1 MNSLEFKL
9 ENLANDFRQTNGL
22 NLTEAIRIRSILQK
36 NNILT
41 IYSPLSPEFSG
52 MAIKINFTE
61 VPKRFILVNSNH
73 TIGRQ
78 HFTISHELYHL
89 YYQTDFTSSKSNAG
103 TFNKDGNPEEYK
115 ADLFASFL
123 LLPTAGISQMIP
135 ENEFPK
141 NRITLK
147 TILAIEHYY
156 SCSRNALLNRLIHL
170 GRIDR
175 TFMNSFSVNKIRNA
189 VLYGYNTD
197 LYQPGNSGLIIGNYG
212 TVARDLFE
220 KGVVSESAYFT
231 LLEDLG
237 FDLSEL
243 DNKTDN
249 E

>member
-1 MNSLEFKL
+1 MNSLDFKL
-9 ENLANDFRQTNGL
+9 ENLANDFRQKNGL
-22 NLTEAIRIRSILQK
+22 NLTEDIRIRSILQK
-36 NNILT
+36 KNILT
-41 IYSPLSPEFSG
+41 VYSSLSPEFSG
-52 MAIKINFTE
+52 MAVKINSSE
-61 VPKRFILVNSNH
+61 IPKHFILVNSNH

-78 HFTISHELYHL
+78 HFTICHELYHL
-89 YYQTDFTSSKSNAG
+89 FYQTDFTSSKSNAG
-103 TFNKDGNPEEYK
+103 MFNKDGDPEEYK

-141 NRITLK
+141 NKITLK
-147 TILAIEHYY
+147 TILAIEHYF
-156 SCSRNALLNRLIHL
+156 SCSRSALLNRLFHL

-175 TFMNSFSVNKIRNA
+175 TLMDSFSVNKIKNA

-212 TVARDLFE
+212 TIARELFE
-220 KGVVSESAYFT
+220 KGVVSESAYFS

>member
-1 MNSLEFKL
+1 MNSLDFKL
-9 ENLANDFRQTNGL
+9 EKLANDFRQKHGF
-22 NLTEAIRIRSILQK
+22 NLTEAIPLRSILQK

-41 IYSPLSPEFSG
+41 VYLPLSADFSG
-52 MAIKINFTE
+52 MTVKINASAET
-61 VPKRFILVNSNH
+61 KRFILVNSNH

-78 HFTISHELYHL
+78 HFTICHELYHL
-89 YYQTDFTSSKSNAG
+89 YYQTDFNSSKSNAG
-103 TFNKDGNPEEYK
+103 TFNKDGDPEEYN
-115 ADLFASFL
+115 ADLFASYL

-141 NRITLK
+141 NKITLK

-156 SCSRNALLNRLIHL
+156 YCSRSALLNRLKHL
-170 GRIDR
+170 SRIDN
-175 TFMNSFSVNKIRNA
+175 TLMEVFSIDKIKNA
-189 VLYGYNTD
+189 VLYGYNTE
-197 LYQPGNSGLIIGNYG
+197 LYQSGNSGVVIGNYG
-212 TVARDLFE
+212 TLAHDLFD
-220 KGVVSESAYFT
+220 KGVVSESAYFS